1 MNIQALF
8 PVQFARSRNDE
19 MDKQEYDDLIA
30 QNENNM
36 NQNFEILMNAILELS
51 DIIERGGN
59 SNG

>member
-1 MNIQALF
+1 MNIRALF